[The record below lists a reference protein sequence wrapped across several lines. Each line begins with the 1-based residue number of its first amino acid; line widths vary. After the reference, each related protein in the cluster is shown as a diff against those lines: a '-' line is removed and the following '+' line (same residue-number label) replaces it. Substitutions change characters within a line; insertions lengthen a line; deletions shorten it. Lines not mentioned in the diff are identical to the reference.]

1 MDIVALILLIVILSV
16 LIFLHEFGHYI
27 TAKKTGAYVY
37 EFAIG
42 MGPKLWSFKRKKEK
56 NDPTEYSIRLFPIGG
71 FCAIAGEVDENDG
84 MNIKLK
90 KEEYMCNKPIW
101 QRCVIL
107 IAGVTMNFLTGIVI
121 LFVSSLIWGSID
133 NASFVGSAPEGYPI
147 SEAGIEVGDRILK
160 IDGHNANTWD
170 KITLLL
176 NLKHDGDIYTFTVKK
191 ADGKVIDYKVTPTKK
206 VGEDGKETVIFGVGQ
221 DPTRHYGIGAAI
233 KYAFTKTV
241 AIISSMVSI
250 IGNLFI
256 GKLSLGAL
264 SGPVGVY
271 SIVGEAAKTSAES
284 VLYLV
289 AYLSLNL
296 AFINIIPFP
305 AFDGG
310 RVLFLIIEKIRKKKM
325 NPKVENALNAI
336 GFVILMLLMLVITIK
351 DILKLI

>member
-42 MGPKLWSFKRKKEK
+42 MGPKLWSFRRKNKS
-56 NDPTEYSIRLFPIGG
+56 DPTIYSIRAFPIGG

-84 MNIKLK
+84 MNVKLK

-101 QRCVIL
+101 QRCIIL
-107 IAGVTMNFLTGIVI
+107 IAGVTMNFLTGFII
-121 LFVSSLIWGSID
+121 LFVSALIWGSVN
-133 NASFVGSAPEGYPI
+133 NASFVGSAPLSYPI
-147 SEAGIEVGDRILK
+147 RDAGIEVGDRILK
-160 IDGHNANTWD
+160 IDGKNALTWD

-176 NLKHDGDIYTFTVKK
+176 NLKHDGDVYTFTVKK
-191 ADGKVIDYKVTPTKK
+191 PDGKVLDYKVTPKK
-206 VGEDGKETVIFGVGQ
+206 ITDEEGKETVVFGVGQ
-221 DPTRHYGIGAAI
+221 DPTRHYGLFVSI

-241 AIISSMVSI
+241 SIISSMLSI
-250 IGNLFI
+250 IGNLFV
-256 GKLSLGAL
+256 GKLSLSAL

-284 VLYLV
+284 VLYLM

-310 RVLFLIIEKIRKKKM
+310 RVFFLIIEKIRRKKM
-325 NPKVENALNAI
+325 NPKIENALNAI
-336 GFVILMLLMLVITIK
+336 GFVILMLLMLAITIK

>member
-42 MGPKLWSFKRKKEK
+42 MGPKLWSFKRKNK
-56 NDPTEYSIRLFPIGG
+56 NDPTEYSIRAFPIGG

-84 MNIKLK
+84 MNVKLK
-90 KEEYMCNKPIW
+90 KDEYMCNKPIW
-101 QRCVIL
+101 QRCIIL
-107 IAGVTMNFLTGIVI
+107 IAGVTMNFLTGIII
-121 LFVSSLIWGSID
+121 LFISSLIWGSID

-160 IDGHNANTWD
+160 INGKSALTWD

-176 NLKHDGDIYTFTVKK
+176 NLKYDSDVYTFKVEKK
-191 ADGKVIDYKVTPTKK
+191 DGKVIDYEVTPAKTKDK
-206 VGEDGKETVIFGVGQ
+206 DGNETVVFGVGQ
-221 DPTRHYGIGAAI
+221 DSTRHYGILAAI
-233 KYAFTKTV
+233 KYAFTKTG
-241 AIISSMVSI
+241 AIITSMVAI
-250 IGNLFI
+250 IGNLFV
-256 GKLSLGAL
+256 GRLSLSAL

-271 SIVGEAAKTSAES
+271 SIVGEVARTSAES
-284 VLYLV
+284 VLYLM

-325 NPKVENALNAI
+325 NPKVENTLNTV
-336 GFVILMLLMLVITIK
+336 GFILLMILMLVITIK

>member
-1 MDIVALILLIVILSV
+1 MDIVALILLIVILSTLV
-16 LIFLHEFGHYI
+16 FLHEFGHYI
-27 TAKKTGAYVY
+27 TAKKCGAYVY

-42 MGPKLWSFKRKKEK
+42 SFKRKNK

-84 MNIKLK
+84 MNVALK
-90 KEEYMCNKPIW
+90 KDEYMCNKPIW

-121 LFVSSLIWGSID
+121 LFISSLIWGAVD
-133 NASFVGSAPEGYPI
+133 NSSFVGTAPVGYPV
-147 SEAGIEVGDRILK
+147 STAGIEVGDRILK
-160 IDGHNANTWD
+160 IDGKSALTWD

-176 NLKHDGDIYTFTVKK
+176 NIKHDGDEYTFTVKK
-191 ADGKVIDYKVTPTKK
+191 QDGKVVDYNVTPTKTK
-206 VGEDGKETVIFGVGQ
+206 DEEGNETVVFGIGQ
-221 DPTRHYGIGAAI
+221 DPTRHYGVLAAI
-233 KYAFTKTV
+233 KYAFKKSV
-241 AIISSMVSI
+241 AIITSMWSI
-250 IGNLFI
+250 IINLFL
-256 GKLSLGAL
+256 GKLSLSSL

-271 SIVGEAAKTSAES
+271 SIVGQAAKTSAES
-284 VLYLV
+284 VLFLA

-325 NPKVENALNAI
+325 NPKIENGLNTV
-336 GFVILMLLMLVITIK
+336 GFIILMILMLVITIK
-351 DILKLI
+351 DIIKVI

>member
-16 LIFLHEFGHYI
+16 LVFLHEFGHYI
-27 TAKKTGAYVY
+27 TAKKCGAYVY

-42 MGPKLWSFKRKKEK
+42 MGPKLWSFKRKKG

-84 MNIKLK
+84 MNVKLEK
-90 KEEYMCNKPIW
+90 NQFMCNKPIW

-107 IAGVTMNFLTGIVI
+107 IAGVTMNFITGIVI
-121 LFVSSLIWGSID
+121 LLISAFIWGSID
-133 NASFVGSAPEGYPI
+133 NASFVGNAPEGYPI
-147 SEAGIEVGDRILK
+147 SNAGIEVGDRILK
-160 IDGHNANTWD
+160 IDGKSALTWD

-176 NLKHDGDIYTFTVKK
+176 NLKHDSDVYKFTVKK
-191 ADGKVIDYKVTPTKK
+191 ADGSVKDYDITPTK
-206 VGEDGKETVIFGVGQ
+206 VTDDDGNETVVFGVGQ
-221 DPTRHYGIGAAI
+221 DATRHYGVFASI
-233 KYAFTKTV
+233 KYAFSKTLS
-241 AIISSMVSI
+241 IITSMWSI

-256 GKLSLGAL
+256 GKLSLNAL

-271 SIVGEAAKTSAES
+271 SIVGEAAKTGAES
-284 VLYLV
+284 VLYLA

-325 NPKVENALNAI
+325 NPKVENTLNAV
-336 GFVILMLLMLVITIK
+336 GFAILMLFMIVVTIK
-351 DILKLI
+351 DILKLF